1 MIELYLVRHG
11 ETEENVAGILQGHL
25 PGRLTAAG
33 VRQAEVLRDAL
44 AGVTFDAM
52 VVSDLARTVAT
63 AEVLNGRRGLPV
75 DLCPLLRERDW
86 GSLTGR
92 RIAEVRGTAFPPD
105 VESVEALFD
114 RAHRF
119 LAYLLSRYDGQ
130 RVLAVGHGL
139 FNRCILALLSG
150 RSIADIPRWGN
161 AEVRRVCV
169 AARPDGSPQSA
180 EIGATAD

>member
-33 VRQAEVLRDAL
+33 VCQAEALRDAL
-44 AGVTFDAM
+44 AGVTFDAL

-92 RIAEVRGTAFPPD
+92 R
-105 VESVEALFD
+105 S
-114 RAHRF
+114 
-119 LAYLLSRYDGQ
+119 
-130 RVLAVGHGL
+130 
-139 FNRCILALLSG
+139 
-150 RSIADIPRWGN
+150 
-161 AEVRRVCV
+161 
-169 AARPDGSPQSA
+169 
-180 EIGATAD
+180 